1 MPSATSRT
9 QGCHIR
15 KGGDGW
21 VQGYNGQAAVDSDQ
35 QIIMAIGVSNQASG
49 APHLRR
55 MVE

>member
-35 QIIMAIGVSNQASG
+35 QSIMAIGVSNQASG